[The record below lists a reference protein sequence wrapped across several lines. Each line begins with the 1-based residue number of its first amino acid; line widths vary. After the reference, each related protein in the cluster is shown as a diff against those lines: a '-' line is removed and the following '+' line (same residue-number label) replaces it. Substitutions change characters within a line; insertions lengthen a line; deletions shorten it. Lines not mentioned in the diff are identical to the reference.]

1 MCLIWKTAQSVLV
14 RWYHEGLDAFEHTC
28 PTGRTIYDSVYN
40 DLINYLA
47 SPDETEGFDDLIKNC
62 REQHEAL
69 KAQLE
74 QGRDR
79 SLRSIPTVAK
89 KPRHWQKALK
99 SRMTIPI

>member
-1 MCLIWKTAQSVLV
+1 MLV

-28 PTGRTIYDSVYN
+28 PTGRAIYDTVYSN
-40 DLINYLA
+40 LINYLA
-47 SPDETEGFDDLIKNC
+47 APEETDGFDELIKTC

-79 SLRSIPTVAK
+79 LLEIHPTAVK
-89 KPRHWQKALK
+89 KRNNWLKVSK
-99 SRMTIPI
+99 SRTTTQALSPLP